1 MSAGVRWR
9 VSIRRTVL
17 AGQILP
23 QRAAQRRRHRLYA
36 PAYAQHGHEPR
47 GSQAHQAHFKTV
59 AQGID
64 LAQRLHG
71 RLAEEGGGH
80 IVAAAISRPSRRAR
94 QSSSI
99 SPSMSGL
106 SSTGTPP
113 AAITARQIVP
123 KDEMT
128 CFLRVDAARYADERI
143 CRHADRRLSMK
154 NVTFAPGERF
164 KAQDLFPCLHERRCA
179 GVANET
185 VRMKKARGAHPARRR
200 REKA

>member
-1 MSAGVRWR
+1 MGGFPSAVRYWLGR
-9 VSIRRTVL
+9 SCHS
-17 AGQILP
+17 
-23 QRAAQRRRHRLYA
+23 RAAQRRRHRLYA

-71 RLAEEGGGH
+71 RFVKEGGGH
-80 IVAAAISRPSRRAR
+80 IVAARHKQAVQARKAVLQHIALHVRAE
-94 QSSSI
+94 QH
-99 SPSMSGL
+99 GH
-106 SSTGTPP
+106 P
-113 AAITARQIVP
+113 ARCDYRRQIVP

-164 KAQDLFPCLHERRCA
+164 KAQALFSCLYERRCA
-179 GVANET
+179 CVANET
-185 VRMKKARGAHPARRR
+185 VRMKKARGAHPAGWR